1 MAIQMKIGSIME
13 ETPKIKKIKRNLI
26 IMNQMILMN
35 QIIIIIKI
43 KKVYLRIL
51 LMV

>member
-1 MAIQMKIGSIME
+1 MKIGSTGVE
-13 ETPKIKKIKRNLI
+13 VKRQIKRNLVKNL
-26 IMNQMILMN
+26 IMNQIMN